1 MPYDSAKTIDRLTWE
16 GWADARTAL
25 VLAIVLA
32 IGSAWLLWRERRAL
46 GNGWAIVFWFLRTVA
61 FGCALW
67 MLAGPTRVHIERDST
82 EQSIAVFADG
92 SDSMDVVDAA
102 GDVETSR
109 WQMAASEAGAA
120 SMLARCDRLAV
131 ALGAAASAC
140 GQLTLV
146 VDEHGSRAT
155 LARSVTGLERIIDRA
170 SGVAEALVENDSGA
184 FAARAAQI
192 ADLLRGPVGEA
203 IEAVQSSS
211 TSSDLEASDVIALAL
226 DRLAETLASARRRT
240 AVLAADIARAAAE
253 QGAGAASRGAALTRR
268 QRASQTLDA
277 FDLAVRDSLGSEVT
291 LHRYR
296 FDGHV
301 TPIGAES
308 DWSGALAPG
317 AATGGDEAPG
327 RAATNL
333 SAVLEQLAASQANRA
348 PRMAV
353 ILSDGRH
360 NVADARPPQDVAA
373 GLSHLPVYVV
383 PIGSSVQLKDALLY
397 RVEAPA
403 AVAEKDSAVIDVLVS
418 SMDCAGEATWLVL
431 KRDGVEVDR
440 QPVSF
445 TAERSDH
452 RAQFTV
458 TADALGWQ
466 EYLVEVE
473 PVADEENTANNYM
486 PVSFEVVRATTRVL
500 LADSV
505 ARWEH
510 RYLSQL
516 FHRDEHVEFD
526 ELLFQP
532 RLQGSGGLA
541 QRPEFPRDVEG
552 WARYDVVILGDVSP
566 QQLPPAS
573 QKALEEYVRTRGGR
587 LLAIAGAESM
597 PAAFANQ
604 PIVELLP
611 VTRGEPVQGREG
623 QRVWV
628 TDEGAR
634 HSALSIEES
643 PTESTAAWER
653 IYERFRLFDL
663 SEYSVPKPTAHTLL
677 EAATDAEGSSRSRN
691 GAIGHSFL
699 SWHRVGSGRVA
710 FLAAPQTYRLRWREG
725 DRMHHRFWGQFLRWM
740 TADESGAG
748 VDLVRI
754 QTDRARYASGEAVAV
769 TAWLKDA
776 EGRPLAGE
784 SIQAKASTFG
794 GGATSAAMTADEE
807 MPGRYFATLAGLSAG
822 AYQITV
828 EGKIVDELL
837 GDQPKAEAT
846 ISVLAA
852 ESVELMNTQANRA
865 LLEQVAQAT
874 GGQVIPPTALG
885 ELLELVS
892 FDPIVTERVERTPLW
907 NRWSNLALVLGCLV
921 TEWIVRKRKGL
932 A

>member
-1 MPYDSAKTIDRLTWE
+1 
-16 GWADARTAL
+16 
-25 VLAIVLA
+25 
-32 IGSAWLLWRERRAL
+32 
-46 GNGWAIVFWFLRTVA
+46 
-61 FGCALW
+61 
-67 MLAGPTRVHIERDST
+67 
-82 EQSIAVFADG
+82 
-92 SDSMDVVDAA
+92 
-102 GDVETSR
+102 
-109 WQMAASEAGAA
+109 
-120 SMLARCDRLAV
+120 
-131 ALGAAASAC
+131 
-140 GQLTLV
+140 
-146 VDEHGSRAT
+146 
-155 LARSVTGLERIIDRA
+155 
-170 SGVAEALVENDSGA
+170 
-184 FAARAAQI
+184 
-192 ADLLRGPVGEA
+192 
-203 IEAVQSSS
+203 
-211 TSSDLEASDVIALAL
+211 
-226 DRLAETLASARRRT
+226 
-240 AVLAADIARAAAE
+240 
-253 QGAGAASRGAALTRR
+253 
-268 QRASQTLDA
+268 
-277 FDLAVRDSLGSEVT
+277 
-291 LHRYR
+291 
-296 FDGHV
+296 
-301 TPIGAES
+301 
-308 DWSGALAPG
+308 
-317 AATGGDEAPG
+317 
-327 RAATNL
+327 
-333 SAVLEQLAASQANRA
+333 
-348 PRMAV
+348 
-353 ILSDGRH
+353 
-360 NVADARPPQDVAA
+360 
-373 GLSHLPVYVV
+373 
-383 PIGSSVQLKDALLY
+383 
-397 RVEAPA
+397 
-403 AVAEKDSAVIDVLVS
+403 VLVS
-418 SMDCAGEATWLVL
+418 STDCTGESTWLVL

-458 TADALGWQ
+458 TADVLGWQ

-473 PVADEENTANNYM
+473 PVEGEENTANNYM
-486 PVSFEVVRATTRVL
+486 PVSFEVVRTTTRVL

-516 FHRDEHVEFD
+516 FHRDERVEFD

-532 RLQGSGGLA
+532 RLQGSGSLA

-566 QQLPPAS
+566 RQLPPVS
-573 QKALEEYVRTRGGR
+573 QKALEEYVRVRGGR
-587 LLAIAGAESM
+587 LLVIAGAESM

-604 PIVELLP
+604 PMAELLP
-611 VTRGEPVQGREG
+611 VRRGERTQTREG
-623 QRVWV
+623 YRVWV
-628 TDEGAR
+628 TDEGGR

-643 PTESTAAWER
+643 PTASMAAWER
-653 IYERFRLFDL
+653 IYDRFRLFDL

-677 EAATDAEGSSRSRN
+677 EAATEAEGSSRDRN
-691 GAIGHSFL
+691 DAIRHSYL
-699 SWHRVGSGRVA
+699 SWHRAGSGRVA

-769 TAWLKDA
+769 TAWLKDS

-794 GGATSAAMTADEE
+794 GEATSAAMTADEE
-807 MPGRYFATLAGLSAG
+807 MPGRYFATLAGFSAG
-822 AYQITV
+822 AYQVTV

-921 TEWIVRKRKGL
+921 TEWVVRKRKGL